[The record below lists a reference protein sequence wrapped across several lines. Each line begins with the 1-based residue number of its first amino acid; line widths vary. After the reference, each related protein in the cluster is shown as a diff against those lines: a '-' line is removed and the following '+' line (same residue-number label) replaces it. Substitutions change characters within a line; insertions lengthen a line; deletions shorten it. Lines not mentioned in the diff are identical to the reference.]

1 MSGGALV
8 RLLLQR
14 GAAMIGI
21 LLVLAATIFT
31 LEHFTPADPVH
42 VMLGANASPETIAA
56 TKHQLGYDKPLP
68 QQFASYVGDIA
79 HGDLQMSL
87 RTRRSVTTDLAN
99 FLPATIELATFGLVL
114 AAVLGTALG
123 LLTALRVR
131 GSGPLRVVLLGLA
144 SAPPFLLALLGIL
157 LFYRQLGWLP
167 ATGRTSLHN
176 VPTGPTKLLVVDGLV
191 HGRFDVVVDA
201 LEHLLLPAFC
211 VAIAPAV
218 SIGRVLRSS
227 LVGTLKADYVRT
239 ARAKGLRESVVVLR
253 HALRNSRRRRAVDGW
268 VAGRADVR
276 RRRGRGAGVRLA
288 RHRALHRPEHPPHR
302 LPCDRRGHARAR
314 RRLCDRQHGRRHP
327 AGGRRSSY
335 RHLRPPTLR
344 FPSRAIV
351 CPSHRHHT
359 RPPR

>member
-14 GAAMIGI
+14 GVAMIGI
-21 LLVLAATIFT
+21 LLVLIATIFA

-42 VMLGANASPETIAA
+42 VMLGANASPATIAA

-87 RTRRSVTTDLAN
+87 RTRRSVTTDLGDY
-99 FLPATIELATFGLVL
+99 LPATLEHAFWGLLL
-114 AAVLGTALG
+114 AAVLGITLG
-123 LLTALRVR
+123 LLTALKVR
-131 GSGPLRVVLLGLA
+131 GSGLVRVVLLGLA

-167 ATGRTSLHN
+167 ATGRTSIRN
-176 VPTGPTKLLVVDGLV
+176 APTGPTKLLVIDGLV
-191 HGRFDVVVDA
+191 HGRLDVVVDA
-201 LEHLLLPAFC
+201 LQHLVLPAFC

-239 ARAKGLRESVVVLR
+239 ARAKGLRESMVVVK
-253 HALRNSRRRRAVDGW
+253 HALRNSIGAALSMGGLQVGLMF
-268 VAGRADVR
+268 
-276 RRRGRGAGVRLA
+276 AGVIVVEQVFAWPGIGLYTAQSIPRT
-288 RHRALHRPEHPPHR
+288 
-302 LPCDRRGHARAR
+302 DF
-314 RRLCDRQHGRRHP
+314 P
-327 AGGRRSSY
+327 AIAGV
-335 RHLRPPTLR
+335 TLVLG
-344 FPSRAIV
+344 AAYVIV
-351 CPSHRHHT
+351 NT
-359 RPPR
+359 LVDVLQAMADPRIAV